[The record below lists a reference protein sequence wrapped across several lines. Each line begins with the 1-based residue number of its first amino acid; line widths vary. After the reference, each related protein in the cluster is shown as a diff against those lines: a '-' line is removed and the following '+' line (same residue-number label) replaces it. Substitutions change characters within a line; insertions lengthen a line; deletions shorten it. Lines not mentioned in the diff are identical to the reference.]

1 MVCAVFRAVWQT
13 DGWTPLL
20 AATYFGHVECVRT
33 LLGGGAEINKATVG
47 CACSMGGAVCM
58 GMFGS
63 LCACIHS
70 WSGALGCGAA
80 VGSGDMWSN
89 QTHICGG
96 RGSMMFGCCTRVR

>member
-20 AATYFGHVECVRT
+20 AASYFGHVECVRT

-63 LCACIHS
+63 LCAAGRVR
-70 WSGALGCGAA
+70 WDAA
-80 VGSGDMWSN
+80 RLRARA
-89 QTHICGG
+89 ICGRTKLTFAG
-96 RGSMMFGCCTRVR
+96 VGAP